1 MKFNI
6 TVDCTPDEA
15 RRFLGLPDVAPM
27 QKQVMEAME
36 RRLVEAISATDT
48 ATLIEQW
55 MPLQIKGL
63 EQWQSMWA
71 QLAAAAAGMPGKA
84 KPRGGER

>member
-6 TVDCTPDEA
+6 VVDCTPDEA

-27 QKQVMEAME
+27 QKHVMEAME
-36 RRLVEAISATDT
+36 RRLVDAIAATDT

-63 EQWQSMWA
+63 EQWQAMWTQVA
-71 QLAAAAAGMPGKA
+71 QAAAGL
-84 KPRGGER
+84 PRGSRKSKE